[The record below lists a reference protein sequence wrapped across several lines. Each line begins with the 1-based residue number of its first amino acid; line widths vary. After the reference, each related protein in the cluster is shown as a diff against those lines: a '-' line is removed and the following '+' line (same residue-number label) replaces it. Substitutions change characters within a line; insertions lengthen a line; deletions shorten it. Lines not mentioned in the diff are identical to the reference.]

1 MGEARRRGEE
11 GKIVVPN
18 RVREDVA
25 RQCECDER
33 LRCQKAGLGASVRA
47 RTACAASTSN
57 RVLEQSSKQL
67 PTVEQQRVAA
77 RQMIAY
83 FKEKKVEAEYEK
95 NKQLGWVP
103 KAEVANGRWVMFGLL
118 VGMLTEYSTG
128 VNFIEQIK
136 LLLVNLSIVDFD

>member
-1 MGEARRRGEE
+1 MRGF
-11 GKIVVPN
+11 G
-18 RVREDVA
+18 VR
-25 RQCECDER
+25 
-33 LRCQKAGLGASVRA
+33 KAGLGASVRA

-57 RVLEQSSKQL
+57 RVL
-67 PTVEQQRVAA
+67 EQQRVAA

-103 KAEVANGRWVMFGLL
+103 KAEIANGRWVMFGLL